1 MNSTLFAQE
10 LDQTLNDY
18 GDQSA
23 FLPPDLSDSGD
34 DDVIIMMERDGTG
47 TVMVDDLAGFVSP
60 QGYLAIKTE
69 TPDKPFSRAE
79 EKAQVR

>member
-1 MNSTLFAQE
+1 VERQRANRTNSSLFAEE

-23 FLPPDLSDSGD
+23 VLPPDLSDSGD
-34 DDVIIMMERDGTG
+34 DDMIIMMERDG
-47 TVMVDDLAGFVSP
+47 AAAFVSP
-60 QGYLAIKTE
+60 QGYLVIKTE
-69 TPDKPFSRAE
+69 TADTAFSRAE